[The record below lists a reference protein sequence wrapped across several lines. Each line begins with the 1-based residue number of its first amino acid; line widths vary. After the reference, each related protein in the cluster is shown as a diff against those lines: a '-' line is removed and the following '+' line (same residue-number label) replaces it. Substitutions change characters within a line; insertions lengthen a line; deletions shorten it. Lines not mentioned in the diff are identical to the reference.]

1 MSPPIGTGIDARVS
15 KKENDETSPD
25 ERSGVSMGANTI
37 TGADKATR
45 TDISVCIATFRR
57 LDRLDALLADL
68 LAQQCMPREIVVV
81 DNDAQGSARAVVA
94 RHQAAQSAC
103 PLIYEIQPEK
113 NISLTRNRTVALAS
127 GTWLAFIDDDERAP
141 PDWLSGLLAAAVAHR
156 ADGVLG
162 PVLPVLP
169 GNAPTWIRRG
179 RFYDWAR
186 MPTGTEVPAN
196 QLRFGN
202 LMLKA
207 ALLAGLDPVFDPRLG
222 LTGGEDGDLLMRLV
236 KNGARMVWN
245 DEATVTEPVEASRL
259 QLRWILRRALRG
271 GQDFARH
278 FLAGH
283 LQAPT
288 LRNRLLFF
296 ARALL
301 QMLIAGGLSLLTLP
315 AGRHRSAYWLGRSC
329 ANFGKLSVLWGW
341 HYTEY
346 A

>member
-1 MSPPIGTGIDARVS
+1 MS
-15 KKENDETSPD
+15 
-25 ERSGVSMGANTI
+25 
-37 TGADKATR
+37 

-57 LDRLDALLADL
+57 LDRLDALLGDL
-68 LAQQCMPREIVVV
+68 LAQQCLPGEIVVV

-94 RHQAAQSAC
+94 RHQATQSAC

-127 GTWLAFIDDDERAP
+127 GRWLAFIDDDERAP
-141 PDWLSGLLAAAVAHR
+141 PDWLSGLQAAAVEHR

-162 PVLPVLP
+162 PVVPMLPD
-169 GNAPTWIRRG
+169 NAPAWIRRG

-207 ALLAGLDPVFDPRLG
+207 DLLADLAPVFDPRLG
-222 LTGGEDGDLLMRLV
+222 LTGGEDGDLLMRLA

-245 DEATVTEPVEASRL
+245 DEAIVTEPVEASRL
-259 QLRWILRRALRG
+259 NLRWILRRALRG

-278 FLAGH
+278 FLAGR
-283 LQAPT
+283 LQTPT
-288 LRNRLLFF
+288 LSKRLIFF
-296 ARALL
+296 ARALFQL
-301 QMLIAGGLSLLTLP
+301 LTAGLLSLATLP
-315 AGRHRSAYWLGRSC
+315 AGRHHSAYWLGRAC

>member
-1 MSPPIGTGIDARVS
+1 MNA
-15 KKENDETSPD
+15 
-25 ERSGVSMGANTI
+25 
-37 TGADKATR
+37 
-45 TDISVCIATFRR
+45 DISVCIATYKR
-57 LDRLDALLADL
+57 LDRLDALLGDL
-68 LAQQCMPREIVVV
+68 LAQHCLPREIVVV
-81 DNDAQGSARAVVA
+81 DNDAQGSARAVLA
-94 RHQAAQSAC
+94 RHQSAQSAC
-103 PLIYEIQPEK
+103 PLIYDIQPEK

-141 PDWLSGLLAAAVAHR
+141 PDWLASLLASAQAHH

-169 GNAPTWIRRG
+169 DDAPAWIRRG
-179 RFYDWAR
+179 SFYDWAR
-186 MPTGTEVPAN
+186 MHTGTPVPAN

-207 ALLAGLDPVFDPRLG
+207 DLLGRIDPVFDPRLG

-236 KNGARMVWN
+236 KDGARMVWN

-278 FLAGH
+278 FLAGR
-283 LQAPT
+283 LQPPS
-288 LRNRLLFF
+288 LRNRAVFF

-301 QMLIAGGLSLLTLP
+301 QLLAAGLLSLLTLP
-315 AGRHRSAYWLGRSC
+315 AGRHHSAYWLGRAC